1 MYESGQ
7 SVQQDY
13 AEAGKWYRRAADQG
27 SASAQW
33 LLASMYEVG
42 SGVPH
47 DYVQA
52 YMWCN
57 LSAAQGF
64 QLAKYRRAE
73 LERLMTPAQIAEAQK
88 LAREWKPEPER

>member
-7 SVQQDY
+7 SVQRDY
-13 AEAGKWYRRAADQG
+13 AEAVKWYRRASDQG

-42 SGVPH
+42 SGVPQ

-73 LERLMTPAQIAEAQK
+73 LERVMTPTQVAEAKK
-88 LAREWKPEPER
+88 LAREWKPKPEQ